1 MFSDGPRWPSEV
13 VVQPQ
18 RVSQSEKQLVSHN
31 KSLFTVSAEAFHTI
45 LQGLAELEEALRK
58 LCLRPLENCR
68 GFLSSFQMSC
78 LPLLSREAGNVF
90 SFWSEQC
97 KGPVRN
103 AHRATCYQLPP
114 AVCHDLFHFSWGHQV
129 LWDATSDFTRKT
141 KQTLPVGLQRA
152 TSLKAE
158 LLFFFRRGRN
168 KIWRSASIHQIIPET
183 ADKAIKTNK
192 KQFFFKKKNLYF

>member
-1 MFSDGPRWPSEV
+1 MFFDGRRWPSEV

-18 RVSQSEKQLVSHN
+18 RVSRFVKHLLSHN
-31 KSLFTVSAEAFHTI
+31 KSLLFLNAEALHTI
-45 LQGLAELEEALRK
+45 VHLGK

-68 GFLSSFQMSC
+68 GLLSSFQMSC

-103 AHRATCYQLPP
+103 AHRVTCYQLLP
-114 AVCHDLFHFSWGHQV
+114 AVCHDLFYFSWGHQV

-158 LLFFFRRGRN
+158 LLFSFRRGRN
-168 KIWRSASIHQIIPET
+168 KIWRSTSIHQIIPET
-183 ADKAIKTNK
+183 ADK
-192 KQFFFKKKNLYF
+192 